1 MVILVVVV
9 LVALVVVASVAVL
22 AAFALSLVRAERR
35 SAADERAADREA
47 ALAAAQHAFAVE
59 RERTVQTAVD
69 TVLAVA
75 GDKFADQS
83 AAASQQ
89 LDLRQ
94 AAMAEQF
101 DSVTGELL
109 QVRQLVESLQRDRA
123 EQQGR
128 IEQGLQQAVQ
138 ASASLNQTTQ
148 SLREVLA
155 SSKSRGQWGERLADD
170 VLRTAGFVEGV
181 NYRKQTGIATGGIPD
196 FTFLLPHDRLL
207 HMDVKFPLDNYV
219 RVLEAQVDSDRV
231 TCTKAFVKDVRQRV
245 REIST
250 RSYAEADEALD
261 TVLLFI
267 PNESIYAFIH
277 EHDTQ
282 LVDVALQQGVVLC
295 SPFTLFSVLA
305 VIRQSVDAFMVERTS
320 DQILECL
327 GGFGTQWHKF
337 SDAVDLVGKRFESTQ
352 RAYEELAGPRRRQLQ
367 RSLDK
372 VDALRRERGLE
383 PLIDDGD
390 VDGRPALRA
399 VTEGSAS

>member
-1 MVILVVVV
+1 MVILVGF
-9 LVALVVVASVAVL
+9 LIVAVVVAVVA
-22 AAFALSLVRAERR
+22 AATAYVLSLVRSERR
-35 SAADERAADREA
+35 SAAQERAADREA
-47 ALAAAQHAFAVE
+47 ALAAAQQAFAVE
-59 RERTVQTAVD
+59 REHTVRTAVD
-69 TVLAVA
+69 TVLQVA
-75 GDKFADQS
+75 GDKFADHS
-83 AAASQQ
+83 TAASQQ

-101 DSVTGELL
+101 EHVNGELQ
-109 QVRQLVESLQRDRA
+109 QVRQLVEALQRDRA

-128 IEQGLQQAVQ
+128 LEHGLQQAVQ
-138 ASASLNQTTQ
+138 ASVTLNQTTQ

-196 FTFLLPHDRLL
+196 FTFLLPHGRVL

-219 RVLEAQVDSDRV
+219 RVLEAEADNERAA
-231 TCTKAFVKDVRQRV
+231 CTKAFVKDVRQRV

-250 RSYAEADEALD
+250 RAYAEGDEAID

-282 LVDVALQQGVVLC
+282 LVDVALQQRVVLC

-305 VIRQSVDAFMVERTS
+305 VIRQSVDAFLVERTS

-327 GGFGTQWHKF
+327 GGFGTQWRKF
-337 SDAVDLVGKRFESTQ
+337 SDALDLVGKRFESTQ

-367 RSLDK
+367 RSLDR
-372 VDALRRERGLE
+372 VDALRLERGLE
-383 PLIDDGD
+383 PLIDDRDLDERG
-390 VDGRPALRA
+390 LRA
-399 VTEGSAS
+399 VAEGSAG